1 MAEIVSWFFDVI
13 CMIII
18 AIVLLDYDGKP
29 DPRWKIG
36 ISIGSFISIFFGFA
50 KSALLLPTAEGNYCS
65 GLRSRASNANVF
77 MCVAL
82 GQLK

>member
-1 MAEIVSWFFDVI
+1 MTEIVSWFFGVI

-18 AIVLLDYDGKP
+18 AVVLSKYNGKP

-36 ISIGSFISIFFGFA
+36 ISIGSFISIFSGFA

-65 GLRSRASNANVF
+65 RL
-77 MCVAL
+77 
-82 GQLK
+82 